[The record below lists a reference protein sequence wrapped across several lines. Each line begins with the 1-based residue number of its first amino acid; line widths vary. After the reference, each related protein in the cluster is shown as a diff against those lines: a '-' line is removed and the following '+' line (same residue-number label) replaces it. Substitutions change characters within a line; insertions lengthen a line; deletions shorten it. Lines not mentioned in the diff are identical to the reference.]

1 MHLIQFIHIS
11 ESVFV
16 PSEEMALTGHFN
28 AHSPQWVQD
37 VSFTSIGIGAVSYT
51 HLVFMIYEL
60 SPYARRF
67 LGNFKFNESTFFK
80 GTFYGIF
87 GKE

>member
-37 VSFTSIGIGAVSYT
+37 VSFTSIGIGGCGVPYK
-51 HLVFMIYEL
+51 VC
-60 SPYARRF
+60 SP
-67 LGNFKFNESTFFK
+67 K
-80 GTFYGIF
+80 
-87 GKE
+87 

>member
-37 VSFTSIGIGAVSYT
+37 VSFTSIGIG
-51 HLVFMIYEL
+51 EL
-60 SPYARRF
+60 WRS
-67 LGNFKFNESTFFK
+67 L
-80 GTFYGIF
+80 
-87 GKE
+87 